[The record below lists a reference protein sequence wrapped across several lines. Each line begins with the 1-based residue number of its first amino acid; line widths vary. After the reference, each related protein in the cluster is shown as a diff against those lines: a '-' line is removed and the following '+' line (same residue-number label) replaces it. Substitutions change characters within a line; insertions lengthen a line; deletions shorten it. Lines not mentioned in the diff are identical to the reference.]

1 MFRTLRPYFIS
12 LFCVWVTLCV
22 AAFVIAQKSPYSHW
36 IMTGVLPAFLV
47 EAVFF
52 VGAGFEQ
59 TRQAFARVKPPAL
72 QSAIL
77 LASAVIPNAIV
88 TMTAGTFDS
97 HGFLIL
103 LGLCAVV
110 SFWYVVLPRRI
121 AYDVGLLV
129 ILAAAMVLHVFPRLY
144 VSPSANLHIEILG
157 HLMWIRLA
165 LVVLLVQRDL
175 DMGPVSFWPNRAEW
189 REGLLQ
195 YALAIVPISLLACG
209 VHFVRFA
216 PRQFPAW
223 EWTALAAGYF
233 LGALWVVAFSEE
245 LFFRG
250 VILRGILNWRG
261 SAVLAVIVSTVV
273 YGCAHLWYHDFP
285 NWRFALIAAVVGCF
299 YGAAYLRRGSIRAP
313 MVAHALVVVT
323 WRMLFVTS

>member
-1 MFRTLRPYFIS
+1 MSSVAKSEADATMRAMFRTLRPYFIS
-12 LFCVWVTLCV
+12 LLCVWVTLCV
-22 AAFVIAQKSPYSHW
+22 AAFITAQKSPYPHW

-47 EAVFF
+47 EAIFF

-59 TRQAFARVKPPAL
+59 TRQVFARIKPPAL
-72 QSAIL
+72 QSLIL
-77 LASAVIPNAIV
+77 LASAVIPNVIV

-97 HGFLIL
+97 HAYAIL
-103 LGLCAVV
+103 LALCAVV

-223 EWTALAAGYF
+223 EWIALAAGYF

-250 VILRGILNWRG
+250 VILQAILKWRR
-261 SAVLAVIVSTVV
+261 SAVLAVLIST
-273 YGCAHLWYHDFP
+273 
-285 NWRFALIAAVVGCF
+285 
-299 YGAAYLRRGSIRAP
+299 
-313 MVAHALVVVT
+313 
-323 WRMLFVTS
+323 

>member
-1 MFRTLRPYFIS
+1 
-12 LFCVWVTLCV
+12 
-22 AAFVIAQKSPYSHW
+22 
-36 IMTGVLPAFLV
+36 
-47 EAVFF
+47 
-52 VGAGFEQ
+52 
-59 TRQAFARVKPPAL
+59 VKPPAL

-77 LASAVIPNAIV
+77 LASAVIPNVIV

-223 EWTALAAGYF
+223 EWTGLAAGYF

>member
-1 MFRTLRPYFIS
+1 
-12 LFCVWVTLCV
+12 
-22 AAFVIAQKSPYSHW
+22 
-36 IMTGVLPAFLV
+36 MTGVLPAFLV

-77 LASAVIPNAIV
+77 LASAVIPNVIV
-88 TMTAGTFDS
+88 TMAAGTFDS

>member
-1 MFRTLRPYFIS
+1 
-12 LFCVWVTLCV
+12 
-22 AAFVIAQKSPYSHW
+22 
-36 IMTGVLPAFLV
+36 MTGVMPAFLV

-323 WRMLFVTS
+323 WRMLFVTT

>member
-1 MFRTLRPYFIS
+1 
-12 LFCVWVTLCV
+12 
-22 AAFVIAQKSPYSHW
+22 
-36 IMTGVLPAFLV
+36 MTGVLPAFLV

-72 QSAIL
+72 QSVIL